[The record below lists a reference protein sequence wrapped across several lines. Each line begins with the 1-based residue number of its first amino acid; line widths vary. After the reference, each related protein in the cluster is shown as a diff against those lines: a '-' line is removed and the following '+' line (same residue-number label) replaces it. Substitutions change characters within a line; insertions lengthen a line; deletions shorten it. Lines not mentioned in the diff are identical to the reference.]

1 MQLAFLVSFAIVRF
15 TKYNKKVD
23 FAYVYDLAEVV
34 ISSATQNVRKRRI
47 TTQNVNAIMLKI
59 SIICRYNGTVNK
71 KIRE

>member
-34 ISSATQNVRKRRI
+34 ISSA
-47 TTQNVNAIMLKI
+47 M
-59 SIICRYNGTVNK
+59 
-71 KIRE
+71 